1 MKSPTEDGNTEDEE
15 ATCSIM
21 TDFDYDDTMQKG
33 MRSINFEIVWK
44 VFET

>member
-1 MKSPTEDGNTEDEE
+1 MKSPTEVGNTEDEE
-15 ATCSIM
+15 ASIM

-33 MRSINFEIVWK
+33 MRSINFEIIWK